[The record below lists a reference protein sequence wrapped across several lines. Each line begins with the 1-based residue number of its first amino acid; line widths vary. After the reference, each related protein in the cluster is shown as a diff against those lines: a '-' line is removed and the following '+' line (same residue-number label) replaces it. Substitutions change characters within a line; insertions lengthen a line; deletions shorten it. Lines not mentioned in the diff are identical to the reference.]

1 LDRWFKGVFNV
12 TIHLDVAI
20 KREILRFRLAE
31 DRRVRKENEE
41 EVEGKLRREKDD
53 VSNSQKEQ

>member
-1 LDRWFKGVFNV
+1 M